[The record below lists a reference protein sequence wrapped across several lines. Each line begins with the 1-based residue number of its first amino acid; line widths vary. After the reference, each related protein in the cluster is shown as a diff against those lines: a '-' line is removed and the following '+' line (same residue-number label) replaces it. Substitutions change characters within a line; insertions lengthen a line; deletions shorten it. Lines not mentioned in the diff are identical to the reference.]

1 MAQADREILK
11 SEYNVYV
18 KLGYRKGPRLYG
30 HVSTYVC
37 VCMCVKILDSKFDIK
52 GNALSGTHHKNINP
66 AMIRCIKRRPG
77 QIKCIELYNLDLGL
91 LVICS
96 TKMKGERIRGIN
108 FSICLDWH
116 MFTSC
121 CQYDR
126 YNHSL
131 ALQMIRD
138 DIYSRRYT
146 LRIETIKILMASSSS
161 SSSFLFLLPSLSS
174 F

>member
-1 MAQADREILK
+1 
-11 SEYNVYV
+11 
-18 KLGYRKGPRLYG
+18 
-30 HVSTYVC
+30 
-37 VCMCVKILDSKFDIK
+37 MCVKILDSKFDIK

-116 MFTSC
+116 MFASC

-161 SSSFLFLLPSLSS
+161 SSSFLFLLPSIIIFLLIFLSFFPTIPS
-174 F
+174 FEKIKGKEIIPEQ